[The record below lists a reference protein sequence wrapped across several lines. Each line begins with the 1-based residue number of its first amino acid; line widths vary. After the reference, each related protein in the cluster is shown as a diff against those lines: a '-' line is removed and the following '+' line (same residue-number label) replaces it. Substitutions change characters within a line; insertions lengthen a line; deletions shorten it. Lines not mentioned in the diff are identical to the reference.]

1 MTILAEEP
9 NNTL

>member
-1 MTILAEEP
+1 MP